1 MIRRTTYADLVAQL
15 DRLNTASKVA
25 TLPQYQL
32 DAGLQ
37 GRYRLVDHKGRGI
50 LGDAIGSTGIEA
62 IPKGELLQRME
73 DFTLGIELAYLAIGR
88 RDRTLQPNNT

>member
-1 MIRRTTYADLVAQL
+1 MIRRTTYADLVTQL

-32 DAGLQ
+32 DAGPQ
-37 GRYRLVDHKGRGI
+37 GKYRLVDHKGRGI
-50 LGDAIGSTGIEA
+50 LGADTGLGIAA

-73 DFTLGIELAYLAIGR
+73 DFTLGIELAYLAVGR